1 MGPDEFFEKVNQN
14 DIRAVKEALARD
26 PSLANAREAH
36 LGSRPLHHAAHRGFT
51 GIVEAVLEAG
61 GDIRARES
69 VSDTTPLHWAAEGGH
84 RAIARM
90 LIERGADLEAVDE
103 WFRLSPLGWATVVT
117 WNPAFHE
124 DRPATAAALLEAG
137 ARLDLFSALALGKAG
152 AMREIAA
159 ADPASLERRLG
170 YAADTMTP
178 LQVAVSRRLTEMARQ
193 LLDLGADPSARTAG
207 GLTTLALARLHRDSE
222 AATLFVARGA
232 APDLSSA
239 MVVGDFAAMEAR
251 LRAGA
256 GGGLPADQPGQLVF
270 FAAQEGM
277 AEALRILLDRGADPN
292 RRARRLIGETPLHV
306 TPLHLAA
313 KGGHVTAARALLE
326 RRAISSP
333 GAEDG
338 TPTPL
343 HLAAGAGH
351 FDMVRFLID
360 AGADVNAREKG
371 YNATPLDWGEHG
383 GHAQVIPLLREA
395 MDKRA

>member
-1 MGPDEFFEKVNQN
+1 MRPDEFFERVNEN

-26 PSLANAREAH
+26 PSLANAREPH

-51 GIVEAVLEAG
+51 EVVEAVLGAG
-61 GDIRARES
+61 GDVRARES

-84 RAIARM
+84 RAIARL

-124 DRPATAAALLEAG
+124 DRPATAAQLLEAG
-137 ARLDLFSALALGKAG
+137 ARLDLFSAMALEKAG

-159 ADPASLERRLG
+159 ADPGAIERRLG
-170 YAADTMTP
+170 YVADEMTP
-178 LQVAVSRRLTEMARQ
+178 LHAAVARRNAEMAR
-193 LLDLGADPSARTAG
+193 LFLDLGADPNARTAG
-207 GLTTLALARLHRDSE
+207 GLTALALAGLNRDLE
-222 AATLFVARGA
+222 AMTLFRARSA

-239 MVVGDFAAMEAR
+239 MVAGDFAAMEAR
-251 LRAGA
+251 LRAGD
-256 GGGLPADQPGQLVF
+256 GGGPPAEQPGQLVF

-277 AEALRILLDRGADPN
+277 AEALRILIDRGADPN
-292 RRARRLIGETPLHV
+292 RRARRLIGETPHPV

-313 KGGHVTAARALLE
+313 KGGHVTAARVLLE

-343 HLAAGAGH
+343 HLAAGAGL

-360 AGADVNAREKG
+360 AGADFKAREKG
-371 YNATPLDWGEHG
+371 YDATPLGWAEHG
-383 GHAQVIPLLREA
+383 GHGEVIAILREA
-395 MDKRA
+395 MEKRS